1 MIYLLIFSPPGN
13 SEMSRFL
20 LFGQGYPG
28 SVRGIP
34 IQKYDDPNYE
44 SMVPI
49 LNLQSPRAV
58 DFYAAEDYVY
68 YADST
73 NYTIGRQKLN
83 GTHREDLLSDCEY
96 IEWYICVSVLNKLID
111 VLVKVIIFF

>member
-1 MIYLLIFSPPGN
+1 M
-13 SEMSRFL
+13 
-20 LFGQGYPG
+20 FGQGYPG

-34 IQKYDDPNYE
+34 IQKYEDPNYE

-83 GTHREDLLSDCEY
+83 GTLREDLLSDCKLAFFASY
-96 IEWYICVSVLNKLID
+96 LDKLNPHSWNTY
-111 VLVKVIIFF
+111 VLVYFVVETIACYV

>member
-1 MIYLLIFSPPGN
+1 MLYSLLSGN
-13 SEMSRFL
+13 ADNAKFL

-34 IQKYDDPNYE
+34 VNESRDPNYE

-83 GTHREDLLSDCEY
+83 GTHREDLLNDC
-96 IEWYICVSVLNKLID
+96 KL
-111 VLVKVIIFF
+111 